1 MEYNYAFHQ
10 LYQRWP
16 STSENGLI
24 ILDVYPSFI
33 TETNSPEMSGGYLG
47 GKYSSKSLKIS
58 EIKRIFSGEVVFSA
72 EFGKKYNLHG
82 RRQI

>member
-24 ILDVYPSFI
+24 IFAVYPSFI

-47 GKYSSKSLKIS
+47 GKYLGKYSSKSLKIS
-58 EIKRIFSGEVVFSA
+58 EIKRILSGEVVFSA
-72 EFGKKYNLHG
+72 GFGKK
-82 RRQI
+82 